1 MTIRIYNTLTK
12 EKQDFVPIKEN
23 QVGIYSCGI
32 TAYDSCHMGHARG
45 AMAFDMIVRYFRYKG
60 FKVTFVRNYTDIDD
74 KIINRANKENRDWKE
89 LAEFYI
95 KEYADNMSRLGNQ
108 TPDIEPRATDH
119 IKEMIETI
127 QMLID
132 KGLAYKTSSGVYF
145 SVRKFPCYGKLS
157 GKNIEDL
164 ESGARVDVDE
174 EKRDPLD
181 FALWKAS
188 KPGEPKWQ
196 SPFGEGRPGWHI
208 ECSAMSAKYLGNT
221 FDIHGGGYDL
231 IFPHHENEIAQ
242 SEGAHGCCFANY
254 WIHNGFL
261 NIDSQK
267 MSKSL
272 GNFLSVTQE
281 LERHHPEAIRHF
293 FLSSHYRSQLDYT
306 PQTLGECE
314 AAVDRFYE
322 TMLRLDKAASSET
335 KPVIPAVVSGDPA
348 DSTRSPINTSG
359 IKESLNSALPRIEA
373 FMDDDFNTAGAYG
386 VIFEIVRETNKALDA
401 GLSGEEAKTLKLKWN
416 ALRTELVKMF
426 GMFGLEPTVY
436 MADRQKIA
444 SATKGVDTSKIES
457 LIAERASARKGRD
470 FAKADAAKKALLDM
484 GVELRDKPDGTT
496 EWKLK

>member
-12 EKQDFVPIKEN
+12 SKQDFAPIKEN
-23 QVGIYSCGI
+23 SVGIYSCGI

-60 FKVTFVRNYTDIDD
+60 YKVTFVRNYTDIDD
-74 KIINRANKENRDWKE
+74 KIINRANKEGRDWKE

-95 KEYADNMSRLGNQ
+95 KEYADNMTRLGNLH
-108 TPDIEPRATDH
+108 PDIEPRATDH
-119 IKEMIETI
+119 IKEMIGTI
-127 QMLID
+127 KELFD
-132 KGLAYKTSSGVYF
+132 KGLAYQTSSGVYF

-164 ESGARVDVDE
+164 ESGARVNVDE

-188 KPGEPKWQ
+188 KPNEPKWP
-196 SPFGEGRPGWHI
+196 SPWGEGRPGWHI

-322 TMLRLDKAASSET
+322 MAARLESCCHPEGATRPKGLPHTELLQAIDT
-335 KPVIPAVVSGDPA
+335 AV
-348 DSTRSPINTSG
+348 T
-359 IKESLNSALPRIEA
+359 RIEA

-386 VIFEIVRETNKALDA
+386 VIFEIVRETNKSLDA
-401 GLSGEEAKTLKLKWN
+401 GLPKEAANNIKIRWDNLRSTLF
-416 ALRTELVKMF
+416 KMF
-426 GMFGLEPTVY
+426 GMFGLEPAVY
-436 MADRQKIA
+436 MAERQKIA
-444 SATKGVDTSKIES
+444 SSSKGVDASKVEA
-457 LIAERASARKGRD
+457 LIAERATARKARD
-470 FAKADAAKKALLDM
+470 FAKADAAKKALIDM